1 MITTEMLTKIDLF
14 EGLPDE
20 ALAAMAALCREE
32 SFPADTVICAEG
44 HRAERIYFLQDGM
57 VGLIVNPTSLPD
69 PLTISVL
76 KSPGQA
82 FGWSTVG
89 GHGHYTAQGRAL
101 SDVHVISINGQE
113 LMNYLEQNSAVGFV
127 VMKRVVDVV
136 SSRLRTM
143 RTLVLE
149 TVCD

>member
-1 MITTEMLTKIDLF
+1 MVTTEMLAKIDLF

-20 ALAAMAALCREE
+20 ALAAIAALCREE
-32 SFPADTVICAEG
+32 SFPADTIICAEG
-44 HRAERIYFLQDGM
+44 HRADRIYFLQDGM

-69 PLTISVL
+69 PLTLSVL
-76 KSPGQA
+76 KSPGQP

-89 GHGHYTAQGRAL
+89 RHGHYTAQGRAL
-101 SDVHVISINGQE
+101 SDVRVISIDGQG
-113 LMNYLEQNSAVGFV
+113 LMNYLEQNPVVGFV

-136 SSRLRTM
+136 SGRLRTM

-149 TVCD
+149 TAFD